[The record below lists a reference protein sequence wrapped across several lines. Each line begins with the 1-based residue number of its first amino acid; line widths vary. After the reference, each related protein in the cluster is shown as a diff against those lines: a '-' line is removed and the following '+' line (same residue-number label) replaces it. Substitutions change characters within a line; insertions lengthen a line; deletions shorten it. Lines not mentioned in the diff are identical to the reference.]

1 MKPSNKKSVVGI
13 CIVLAMLGFGVAIFI
28 AIRHESVVGVI
39 AFAVL
44 GALCLLP
51 ILPAVN
57 RRILFLND
65 EFVYRTWL
73 GNEHRFK
80 YTDVLYYRLADHDL
94 YLYTAKKRLIIDRDV
109 EDAEPMKKRLD
120 AIGIPSRKPVDLSL
134 ISDDAGET
142 PQAVYYRKQRVA
154 MAALMLS
161 LAVLYLAGIILLTIF
176 VPVRTEADRCYM
188 IFLYVLFG
196 VGVPYLIGFSMYS
209 LNGRVECY
217 REHFVYRTWIGRRR
231 DYAYL
236 DCVSK
241 KVKEY
246 RNKMNEQNRIY
257 TATIRMKDGSRIRV
271 DNRMLE
277 DGLAALLNF
286 DNLPSE

>member
-1 MKPSNKKSVVGI
+1 MKSGNKKAIIGMCVVLAMIGFAVAIMIAIRQESVVGI
-13 CIVLAMLGFGVAIFI
+13 IF
-28 AIRHESVVGVI
+28 
-39 AFAVL
+39 FAVL

-73 GNEHRFK
+73 GNEHRFR

-120 AIGIPSRKPVDLSL
+120 AIGIPSRKPVDLSS

-142 PQAVYYRKQRVA
+142 PLAVYYRKQRVA
-154 MAALMLS
+154 IAVIMLS

-176 VPVRTEADRCYM
+176 VPVRTEMDKHYM
-188 IFLYVLFG
+188 ILLYVLFG
-196 VGVPYLIGFSMYS
+196 VGVSYLVGFSMYS

-231 DYAYL
+231 DYVYS

-246 RNKMNEQNRIY
+246 RNKMNAQNRIY

-286 DNLPSE
+286 DKLPNE